1 MARERWW
8 PNWHPDK
15 VDAFGREVGDL
26 ELKDSWLFVRC
37 SWYWKRTVSS
47 QVRIQIALCVTERR
61 AFKSYAL
68 LNNKMSAFDSG
79 GGFGQLLHPFND
91 LGLYSTDV

>member
-1 MARERWW
+1 MPYELYKAQILGMARERWW

-26 ELKDSWLFVRC
+26 ELKILGCLYVL

-47 QVRIQIALCVTERR
+47 Q
-61 AFKSYAL
+61 
-68 LNNKMSAFDSG
+68 
-79 GGFGQLLHPFND
+79 
-91 LGLYSTDV
+91 